1 MIYEGNQL
9 GLALWCW
16 LGTLEFAPLKVSGSI
31 ISGTNFGGLVSLLK
45 KNDLWRKK
53 PVPLMK

>member
-45 KNDLWRKK
+45 KNDL
-53 PVPLMK
+53 